1 MTMLKKIAIHCDLNK
16 TSGLGHL
23 SRMKN
28 LSQELEKKGFK
39 CFFLFHQKDRNYIV
53 RFTKNLKTIFFSGEN
68 KINSISHFL
77 LENNFLILI
86 IDSYENNFLIKKNL
100 VQKGLFIVSI
110 DDHSRKH
117 YSNIVVNN
125 SIDKINL
132 NKKKTSQIWLT
143 GSKYILVKKII
154 KRKRNLSYKPKKLKL
169 LLHAGGSSSYKY
181 IKDFTVASLEAINR
195 YDLDASILCTSKDS
209 KDFIKKVLRKY
220 DNIKKIKILPFIK
233 NLSKKLKNYDI
244 VAGPSGTTTFETI
257 LSGAIP
263 FSVPIKNDGRDS
275 VNSWNSLGHLTHLN
289 SKEKKNRVILKDMWT
304 LIISNYE
311 KLLDLLIQNSK
322 ELDGLGPKRLAEK
335 IIFYYKNNKRRQV
348 YKNEEKDNNLVVS
361 NKCQILDIRNF
372 LNARN
377 QRLVRLMSTSSR
389 IITWPEHISWWISSD
404 IKKYKIEKGG
414 YTVGYHWTKIN
425 KDNNG
430 KFVTSAWFL
439 SKDNPEKLQLA
450 YEVLKIQSKLVKK
463 IYKKSIWIISMKH
476 DNKFVQR
483 LNSKFGFQLAS
494 HRSISRIL
502 KNPQKK
508 MNMRVMEMKI

>member
-1 MTMLKKIAIHCDLNK
+1 MPNFGYKK
-16 TSGLGHL
+16 
-23 SRMKN
+23 
-28 LSQELEKKGFK
+28 
-39 CFFLFHQKDRNYIV
+39 
-53 RFTKNLKTIFFSGEN
+53 
-68 KINSISHFL
+68 
-77 LENNFLILI
+77 
-86 IDSYENNFLIKKNL
+86 
-100 VQKGLFIVSI
+100 
-110 DDHSRKH
+110 
-117 YSNIVVNN
+117 
-125 SIDKINL
+125 
-132 NKKKTSQIWLT
+132 
-143 GSKYILVKKII
+143 
-154 KRKRNLSYKPKKLKL
+154 
-169 LLHAGGSSSYKY
+169 
-181 IKDFTVASLEAINR
+181 
-195 YDLDASILCTSKDS
+195 
-209 KDFIKKVLRKY
+209 
-220 DNIKKIKILPFIK
+220 
-233 NLSKKLKNYDI
+233 
-244 VAGPSGTTTFETI
+244 
-257 LSGAIP
+257 
-263 FSVPIKNDGRDS
+263 
-275 VNSWNSLGHLTHLN
+275 
-289 SKEKKNRVILKDMWT
+289 
-304 LIISNYE
+304 
-311 KLLDLLIQNSK
+311 
-322 ELDGLGPKRLAEK
+322 
-335 IIFYYKNNKRRQV
+335 
-348 YKNEEKDNNLVVS
+348 
-361 NKCQILDIRNF
+361 F